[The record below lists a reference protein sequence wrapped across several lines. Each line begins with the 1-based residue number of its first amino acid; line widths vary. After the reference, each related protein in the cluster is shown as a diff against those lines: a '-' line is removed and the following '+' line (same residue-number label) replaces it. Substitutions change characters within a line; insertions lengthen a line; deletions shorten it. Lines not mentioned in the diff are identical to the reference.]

1 MKDLQKEVLE
11 LLEND
16 SRLTK
21 GQLAKM
27 LNVTE
32 EEISVVIKQ
41 LEDENI
47 ILKYHTVINWEKQ
60 KCNKVTALIEVNITP
75 QREVGFDKIAE
86 RIYRFPQVKS
96 VYLMSGSYDL
106 CVIIEGENMQDIS
119 FFVAEKLAPLEHVNG
134 TRTHFVMKRY
144 KEDGVI
150 FTDKAED
157 KRLVVS
163 P

>member
-1 MKDLQKEVLE
+1 MRDLQKEILE
-11 LLEND
+11 LLEKD
-16 SRLTK
+16 SRLSKT
-21 GQLAKM
+21 QLAKM
-27 LNVTE
+27 LNVTPE
-32 EEISVVIKQ
+32 EVEQIIFE
-41 LEDENI
+41 LEQDNV

-60 KCNKVTALIEVNITP
+60 ACPRVTALIEVNITP

-106 CVIIEGENMQDIS
+106 CVIIEGETMHDIS

-150 FTDKAED
+150 FSGEEKD